1 MGTAHRVKD
10 PNRPASAE
18 ARPPYVLVTA
28 VLVGSMIVSQA
39 IPWAKK
45 AFAGDVPPLLAQLH
59 PSVGPWLPLAIVA
72 IAVGVVVLP
81 SSLAWPRAAFLVTA
95 VAIGLAITV
104 TLAAEAHGLAAIS
117 APFRRPLEYYAS
129 VPLVRELGPRA
140 YAARFPELGS
150 RLSLHAATHGPS
162 AVLFLWVLW
171 KATGGSVL
179 GVSLLVALVGV
190 AGAVPTYAI
199 ARAFADERGAR
210 LAMLLFVCAP
220 GVLIYSATSMDAVF
234 MTVMA
239 CALAALVRFPR
250 SAGWAVAAGALSAI
264 AFSFTFGAF
273 VLAFFAIGVGALA
286 WRDGTATAKAALIR
300 ACWILVGLVAGALL
314 LRLALG
320 MNLFADFRAASR
332 ANYRDPSRA
341 RPYLYWVFANI
352 PAFLWV
358 AGVVQT
364 ALLASWTRVAWRARR
379 YGFETVL
386 IGALAL
392 ATLSGVFLGEVDHIW
407 LFFIPPLAAVAGMSL
422 ESLLDA
428 RRLAE
433 TGGAD
438 AGNSRYLRGVLAG
451 SFGQALLIQLLLY
464 TYW

>member
-1 MGTAHRVKD
+1 MKD

-18 ARPPYVLVTA
+18 AHPPYVLVTV
-28 VLVGSMIVSQA
+28 VLIGSMAVSQA

-59 PSVGPWLPLAIVA
+59 PSIGPWLPLAVVA
-72 IAVGVVVLP
+72 IAVGVVVFPPALE
-81 SSLAWPRAAFLVTA
+81 WPRTAFLVTV
-95 VAIGLAITV
+95 VAIGMAITV
-104 TLAAEAHGLAAIS
+104 TMAAEAHGLAAIS

-140 YAARFPELGS
+140 FAAQFPHLGS
-150 RLSLHAATHGPS
+150 GLSLHAATHGPS
-162 AVLFLWVLW
+162 AVLFLWLLW
-171 KATGGSVL
+171 KMTGGSVL
-179 GVSLLVALVGV
+179 GVSLFVALVGV

-199 ARAFADERGAR
+199 ARSLADERGAR
-210 LAMLLFVCAP
+210 LATLLFVCAP

-250 SAGWAVAAGALSAI
+250 SAGWAAAAGVLWAI

-273 VLAFFAIGVGALA
+273 VLAFFAIGVGVVA
-286 WRDGTATAKAALIR
+286 WRDGTATVRTGLIR
-300 ACWILVGLVAGALL
+300 ACWILVGLVAGYLV

-320 MNLFADFRAASR
+320 MNLVADFRAASR
-332 ANYRDPSRA
+332 ANYHDPSRA
-341 RPYLYWVFANI
+341 RPYLYWVVANI
-352 PAFLWV
+352 PAFLW
-358 AGVVQT
+358 AGGVVQT
-364 ALLASWTRVAWRARR
+364 ALVASWTRVAWRTGR

-386 IGALAL
+386 IGVLAL
-392 ATLSGVFLGEVDHIW
+392 STLSGVFLGEVDHIW
-407 LFFIPPLAAVAGMSL
+407 LFFIPPLAAVAGMGL

-428 RRLAE
+428 RRLDEAR
-433 TGGAD
+433 GPNAAD
-438 AGNSRYLRGVLAG
+438 SGYLRGVLAG
-451 SFGQALLIQLLLY
+451 SLGQALLIQLLLY